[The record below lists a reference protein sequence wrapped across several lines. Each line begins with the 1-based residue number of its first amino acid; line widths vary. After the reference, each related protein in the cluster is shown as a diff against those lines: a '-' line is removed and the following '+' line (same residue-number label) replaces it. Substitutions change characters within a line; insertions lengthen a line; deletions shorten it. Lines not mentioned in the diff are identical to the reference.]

1 MYSIKFNRHI
11 MKNFKLKTINN
22 AKYIYNTQSKSFK
35 ILCGFK
41 VSNI

>member
-22 AKYIYNTQSKSFK
+22 AKNIYNTHIQEF
-35 ILCGFK
+35 
-41 VSNI
+41 